1 MERISFSI
9 LLALLFCSP
18 TLLAGEVVPGPGE
31 PPLVSDGFNPAKAIQ
46 EFKNLQQRARKWPEV
61 NVSADFSKI
70 QRDLGTYSENQ
81 KPCQSREERANT
93 FCIEARNPDVQQY
106 VIITQTLMAGL
117 TGVADS
123 CEKFGKLMNLG
134 NTTLGVYQAQ
144 CATWKGM
151 CASACRTAKSAV
163 VSARTNS
170 EALKKN
176 FEIQARKALDEARSP
191 ADIARLEAGIKEFPS
206 EVDVFVQTYLEP
218 ELNLSGDY
226 RPVARKFETCKNYAT
241 QLATATLGAVGFVM
255 SMAQAKDCHKNSSN
269 HFAAPTPVDCTI
281 PANKQNNMTC
291 ICQDAPRT
299 PGCNSGLDSSVAAK
313 GADTLRSASTSD
325 YVPGKGGSDK
335 VAISDGKGS
344 LDLGSKTDG
353 GSSSSPG
360 APVSGGS
367 AGIDGGSGLKGSAGP
382 PGAAQ
387 KAAGLNT
394 NILGGEGGSGGGGGG
409 GWSSGGS
416 DDGLRQYLP
425 GGAKDPS
432 KTGDPSM
439 GMAGSAP
446 AMKQVTSPTG
456 KSNWEKVRERYRD
469 NKSTLLNY

>member
-1 MERISFSI
+1 MERISLSI
-9 LLALLFCSP
+9 LLALLFYSP
-18 TLLAGEVVPGPGE
+18 TILAGNASPGPGE
-31 PPLVSDGFNPAKAIQ
+31 PPMVSDGFNPAKAMQ
-46 EFKNLQQRARKWPEV
+46 GFKNLQQRATTWPEV
-61 NVSADFSKI
+61 NVAPDFAKI
-70 QRDLGTYSENQ
+70 QKDLSTYSENQ

-106 VIITQTLMAGL
+106 VMISQTLMAGL
-117 TGVADS
+117 AGVADS
-123 CEKFGKLMNLG
+123 CERFGKLMNLG
-134 NTTLGVYQAQ
+134 NTTLGIYQAQ

-151 CASACRTAKSAV
+151 CASACRNAKSAV

-176 FEIQARKALDEARSP
+176 FEVRARQALDEARSP
-191 ADIARLEAGIKEFPS
+191 ADIARLEAGIKEFPLQV
-206 EVDVFVQTYLEP
+206 EDFIQTHLDP

-226 RPVARKFETCKNYAT
+226 KPVARKLETCKNYAT
-241 QLATATLGAVGFVM
+241 QLATATLGAVGIVM
-255 SMAQAKDCHKNSSN
+255 SMAQAKNCHKDSSH

-299 PGCNSGLDSSVAAK
+299 PGCNTGLDSSVAAK

-325 YVPGKGGSDK
+325 YVPGKATGDK
-335 VAISDGKGS
+335 MAISDGKGS

-367 AGIDGGSGLKGSAGP
+367 AGIDGGSGLKGSAGA
-382 PGAAQ
+382 PGPAQ

-409 GWSSGGS
+409 GWSGGGS
-416 DDGLRQYLP
+416 EDGLRQYLP
-425 GGAKDPS
+425 GGAKDPT
-432 KTGDPSM
+432 KAGAETV
-439 GMAGSAP
+439 GMAGSAS